1 MGEKRN
7 AKGEGSFKE
16 NPDGTVTYRKGVGY
30 KRDGQRKTL
39 TITAS
44 TKAACLKGMKRKEDA
59 WKRQNKEG
67 NLFTSITITKLCELH
82 LQYQIDQGE
91 LKPKSIDRRECT
103 ICNHISLYPLG
114 RLQLSSIR
122 ISDIDSHIGTLIKEG
137 KLSVSSIEKVIDVLN
152 AAYNWAITRGELE
165 FNPVAPIKSTLSKR
179 LQKLKQKS
187 ANEADVSV
195 LSEEEE
201 RLFVQEAMSVTESK
215 GEYKYPSGLLGMFLL
230 YSGIRCGELLSLR
243 WKDVNFQQ
251 RVLTIEKSRSV
262 AKNRAGGE
270 GSKKYVLIE
279 GSTKNYKA
287 RKIALTDEAMN
298 VLKII
303 WDMQEDHEADSL
315 IARTRTG
322 KGNTASNLEHRMAT
336 IFRNAGL
343 SGLSGL
349 HIFRR
354 TFATRM
360 FEKGARTKEIAAYIG
375 DLESTT
381 EKYYISV
388 RKKRLVSGEVHQ
400 IVELPKAFQT
410 EEKKSS
416 E

>member
-1 MGEKRN
+1 MSEKRN

-16 NPDGTVTYRKGVGY
+16 NPDGSVTHRKSVGY
-30 KRDGQRKTL
+30 KDNGQRKIF

-44 TKAACLKGMKRKEDA
+44 TKAACLKEMKRKEDA

-103 ICNHISLYPLG
+103 IFNHISLYPLG
-114 RLQLSSIR
+114 RMQLSAIR

-179 LQKLKQKS
+179 LQKMKQKS

-195 LSEEEE
+195 LSIEEE
-201 RLFVQEAMSVTESK
+201 RLFVQEAMSMIENK
-215 GEYKYPSGLLGMFLL
+215 GEYRYPAGLLGTFLL

-243 WKDVNFQQ
+243 WKDVCFQQ
-251 RVLTIEKSRSV
+251 KILTIEKSRSV

-270 GSKKYVLIE
+270 GSKKYILVE

-303 WDMQEDHEADSL
+303 WDMQGDHEADSL

-360 FEKGARTKEIAAYIG
+360 YEKGARTKEIAAYIG

-388 RKKRLVSGEVHQ
+388 RKKRLVEGEVHQ

-410 EEKKSS
+410 EEKRSS